1 MFVYGGFSDSFWG
14 EGESTME
21 TERNKNLS
29 GLLIII
35 ILDCLKKR
43 EEMGLERFRNI
54 DVLESRVIAS
64 NFDLG

>member
-1 MFVYGGFSDSFWG
+1 
-14 EGESTME
+14 ME